1 MRIRTVGLA
10 IAGAAA
16 AAAIAGGVAYA
27 QGDDAEPSVRI
38 VQQEQPTQ
46 PDQQPSPTKDC
57 PRGSGGGTGA
67 QQPSTESL

>member
-57 PRGSGGGTGA
+57 PPRGGGSGA
-67 QQPSTESL
+67 PQSSTETL